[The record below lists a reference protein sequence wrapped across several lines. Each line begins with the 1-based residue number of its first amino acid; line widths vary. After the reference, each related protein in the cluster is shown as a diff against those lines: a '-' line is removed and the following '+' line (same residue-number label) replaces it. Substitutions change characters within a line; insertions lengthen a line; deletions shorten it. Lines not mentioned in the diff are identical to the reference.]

1 MYSLHK
7 PKRNMRPKLVFCLI
21 TLLVCCPP
29 ILCKQ
34 TKNVVKSKSMSRT
47 HVTTSAAINGIKNSI
62 ASGLAAA
69 CAKTALAP
77 FDTIKTVQQ
86 QARNGGKALGMIE
99 AAKVI
104 LSRPKGFLELYVS
117 SEVFL
122 LVI

>member
-1 MYSLHK
+1 M
-7 PKRNMRPKLVFCLI
+7 
-21 TLLVCCPP
+21 
-29 ILCKQ
+29 
-34 TKNVVKSKSMSRT
+34 VKSKSMSRT